1 MQRSNATIHASQQL
15 SGDVTKVRAMSTGL
29 LAFLAAITML
39 FAAFTSAYVVR
50 RGLSNDWVPLSLPGI
65 LMLTPLLL
73 IAGSGCLEIGR
84 RQSIP
89 NNVFRNCCLGA
100 ALLGMLFLALQVYGW
115 MDLSKNGVQ
124 MSTHPAA
131 AFFYIF
137 SGLFGVFVLGGIVA
151 SIWKGLQRVL
161 HSKNVV
167 YYWHYLS
174 VLWLYL
180 LGLLY
185 WGK

>member
-1 MQRSNATIHASQQL
+1 MQRNEVATQSAELL
-15 SGDVTKVRAMSTGL
+15 SSDLANNRGMSIGL
-29 LAFLAAITML
+29 IAALSAITML

-50 RGLSNDWVPLSLPGI
+50 RGLGNDWAPLSFPQI
-65 LMLTPLLL
+65 LAATPLLL
-73 IAGSGCLEIGR
+73 VAGSICLEIGWR
-84 RQSIP
+84 NRAKK
-89 NNVFRNCCLGA
+89 NVFRNYCYGA
-100 ALLGMLFLALQVYGW
+100 ALLGTLFLAAQVYVW
-115 MDLSKNGVQ
+115 MNLSQNGVQ
-124 MSTHPAA
+124 ISTHPAA

-137 SGLFGVFVLGGIVA
+137 SGIFCVFVLGGVVA
-151 SIWKGLQRVL
+151 LIWKGLQGVL

-174 VLWLYL
+174 VFWLYL